1 MDGFVLYLFF
11 FFFSSGVTFGDF
23 RLCYYYH
30 YPYLYFT
37 VLCVVLFLHF
47 RGYLHYVCLSIHR
60 SAYIRTLM
68 YERIDVIWMTIL
80 RGFSLFYF
88 FIFMYHM
95 TDYLWP
101 THTGCVCTLF

>member
-1 MDGFVLYLFF
+1 MDLFY
-11 FFFSSGVTFGDF
+11 FFSSSSFRLVLLSGDF

-30 YPYLYFT
+30 FLNLYFT
-37 VLCVVLFLHF
+37 VLCVVLFLTF
-47 RGYLHYVCLSIHR
+47 PGLLTLCLSIQL
-60 SAYIRTLM
+60 STYIRTLM

-95 TDYLWP
+95 TDYL
-101 THTGCVCTLF
+101 